1 MDAIFSLLLKRF
13 DFAFSVRLNSTGSKD
28 LNASPCI
35 WGKEMWKM
43 SKEEGSKKGRK
54 AIHYPSMNKLPLWA
68 TETHPAG
75 VFWEMG
81 RTCLWTA
88 LSGG

>member
-43 SKEEGSKKGRK
+43 SKEEESKKGK
-54 AIHYPSMNKLPLWA
+54 ESYPLPVHEQV
-68 TETHPAG
+68 TTVG
-75 VFWEMG
+75 N
-81 RTCLWTA
+81 
-88 LSGG
+88 